1 MPIGHGRPQTDL
13 PQGCADPSNPSTESR
28 LLQAP
33 KNGLPAIQP
42 LNGAALVPCPRRL
55 SCCRLPPGLSK
66 RMNVQAIDDVPE
78 KARTAPGGNAQGEAS
93 NPVAPGAAVA
103 EEPAEGTGR
112 QGEAR
117 MPAGDREDRLRACL
131 EQIYQEKDVP
141 AFSHNVC
148 KVMGLVGDDETSIR
162 TITNTILQDYSLT
175 LAVLRRANSAQYNRS
190 NTRVCSVARAVTL
203 IGVEA
208 LRSLVGTMMFLE
220 KYQKRSMP
228 LRKLLLLALLTANHC
243 REIARRLELPDV
255 EEAYLCG
262 MFCNLGEV
270 LVAHHFSDRYNAI
283 LTEALAGGMTMEAAC
298 LKVMGFRF
306 EDLGR
311 AMAASWNF
319 PESMAHAADHYEAA
333 SVLPARPQERLRA
346 VVAFSRDLTHAV
358 YSSGRPDNREAV
370 AALVEKFGLSGRLP
384 PRRLQEVMSSAITE
398 TKEMFTSAGMPL
410 NHLHLHRLAGTGP
423 FAQGAEAAAR
433 AVDHGNEGAPAPCA
447 QAATPPRVTDEDLLD
462 RLVEEIRQA
471 ASPDA
476 GLELN
481 DVVMMVLEAC
491 QRGAGFDR
499 VILGLATPDRSMIRG
514 RLGLGPDIDDM
525 IDMLRIP
532 ATDPTDPF
540 AVALSRKK
548 DLVVDNTRPNPYQQ
562 SKPLQTMGVKCF
574 ALYPIVVDQMVVGCL
589 YLDRLRPGGLPGYRI
604 METIGRLRDTLAETI
619 ARVRSA
625 ARTR

>member
-1 MPIGHGRPQTDL
+1 
-13 PQGCADPSNPSTESR
+13 
-28 LLQAP
+28 
-33 KNGLPAIQP
+33 
-42 LNGAALVPCPRRL
+42 
-55 SCCRLPPGLSK
+55 
-66 RMNVQAIDDVPE
+66 VQAIDDAPE
-78 KARTAPGGNAQGEAS
+78 RAHTAPGGNAQGEAS
-93 NPVAPGAAVA
+93 NPAATGAAVA
-103 EEPAEGTGR
+103 EEQADGTSRQDEPPA
-112 QGEAR
+112 EAR
-117 MPAGDREDRLRACL
+117 MPAGEREDRLRACL

-220 KYQKRSMP
+220 KYQKRSVP

-270 LVAHHFSDRYNAI
+270 LVAHHFPDRYNAI
-283 LTEALAGGMTMEAAC
+283 LTEALAGGMTTEAAC

-333 SVLPARPQERLRA
+333 SVLPARPQDQLRA

-370 AALVEKFGLSGRLP
+370 AALVEKYGLSGRLP
-384 PRRLQEVMSSAITE
+384 SRRLQEVMSSAITE

-423 FAQGAEAAAR
+423 FAQEAGAAAR
-433 AVDHGNEGAPAPCA
+433 AARHGNEGAPAPCA
-447 QAATPPRVTDEDLLD
+447 QAAVPPVAEEDLLD

-471 ASPDA
+471 ASPEA
-476 GLELN
+476 GLQLN

-532 ATDPTDPF
+532 AADPTDLF

-589 YLDRLRPGGLPGYRI
+589 YLDRLRPGRPPGYRV

-619 ARVRSA
+619 ARVRAA